1 VAYCYRHPDVE
12 TRVSCSSC
20 DRPICP
26 DCMTP
31 TPVGM
36 RCPECSRERTR
47 VTSGPAAVSAANRA
61 PATFALIVI
70 CVGVYLLEIA
80 SGSGG
85 LNSTANSLITNF
97 GLLGAGVADGE
108 LYRLITGGFLHAGL
122 MHLGF
127 NMFALYILGRV
138 LEPSIG
144 TPRFLAVYFASL
156 LAGSFGAILL
166 SGSFVLT
173 VGASGAVFG
182 IFGATFVLARGRGM
196 NTMAREIG
204 VILGINLLITFA
216 IPGISI
222 GGHLGG
228 LIGGVLCGMLI
239 VAGERGRLGENSK
252 LLEYGALGAIAVV
265 SVLAAV
271 AVSEPAVSFSEQL
284 ARVAAAFPLPV

>member
-1 VAYCYRHPDVE
+1 MAYCYRHPDVE

-36 RCPECSRERTR
+36 RCPECSPERTR
-47 VTSGPAAVSAANRA
+47 VTSGPAAVAAANGN

-70 CVGVYLLEIA
+70 SVGAYLIEIA

-85 LNSTANSLITNF
+85 LNSTANSLISNF

-108 LYRLITGGFLHAGL
+108 FYRLITGGFLHAGL

-127 NMFALYILGRV
+127 NMFALYFLGRV

-182 IFGATFVLARGRGM
+182 IFGATFIIARGRGM
-196 NTMAREIG
+196 NTIAREIG

-228 LIGGVLCGMLI
+228 LIGGVLCGLLI
-239 VAGERGRLGENSK
+239 VAGERGRLGANAKS
-252 LLEYGALGAIAVV
+252 LEYGGFAALTVLSVFAAIAI
-265 SVLAAV
+265 
-271 AVSEPAVSFSEQL
+271 SEPSVTFSEQL
-284 ARVAAAFPLPV
+284 AAAANLLPF

>member
-1 VAYCYRHPDVE
+1 
-12 TRVSCSSC
+12 
-20 DRPICP
+20 
-26 DCMTP
+26 
-31 TPVGM
+31 M
-36 RCPECSRERTR
+36 RCPECSSEKTR
-47 VTSGPAAVSAANRA
+47 VTSGPAAVSARSAY

-70 CVGVYLLEIA
+70 CVGVYLIEIA

-127 NMFALYILGRV
+127 NMFALFILGRV

-182 IFGATFVLARGRGM
+182 IFGATFIIARGRGM
-196 NTMAREIG
+196 NTIAREIG

-216 IPGISI
+216 VPGISI

-239 VAGERGRLGENSK
+239 VAGERGRLGANARV
-252 LLEYGALGAIAVV
+252 LEFGGFAT
-265 SVLAAV
+265 LAAASLFLAI
-271 AVSEPAVSFSEQL
+271 AVSEPALTFGEQL
-284 ARVAAAFPLPV
+284 ASGRFTMPF

>member
-20 DRPICP
+20 DRPICT

-36 RCPECSRERTR
+36 RCPECSRERTK
-47 VTSGPAAVSAANRA
+47 VTSGPAAIATAKGN

-70 CVGVYLLEIA
+70 CVGIYMVEIA

-85 LNSTANSLITNF
+85 FNSTANSLITNF

-127 NMFALYILGRV
+127 NMFALYFLGRV

-182 IFGATFVLARGRGM
+182 IFGATFMIARGRGM
-196 NTMAREIG
+196 NTIAREIG

-228 LIGGVLCGMLI
+228 LVGGVLCGMLI
-239 VAGERGRLGENSK
+239 VAGERGRLGANAK
-252 LLEYGALGAIAVV
+252 FLEYGGFAALAVLSTV
-265 SVLAAV
+265 AAV
-271 AVSEPAVSFSEQL
+271 AISEPTLTFSEQL
-284 ARVAAAFPLPV
+284 AAAANLLPF

>member
-1 VAYCYRHPDVE
+1 
-12 TRVSCSSC
+12 
-20 DRPICP
+20 
-26 DCMTP
+26 MTP

-47 VTSGPAAVSAANRA
+47 VTSGPAAVSASNSY

-70 CVGVYLLEIA
+70 CVGVYMVEIA

-127 NMFALYILGRV
+127 NMFALYFLGRV

-182 IFGATFVLARGRGM
+182 IFGATFMIARGRGM
-196 NTMAREIG
+196 NTIAREIG

-239 VAGERGRLGENSK
+239 VAGERGKLGSNAK
-252 LLEYGALGAIAVV
+252 LIEFGAFGGLALVSALAAIAI
-265 SVLAAV
+265 
-271 AVSEPAVSFSEQL
+271 SEPALIFSEQL
-284 ARVAAAFPLPV
+284 ASSGAASLLPF

>member
-36 RCPECSRERTR
+36 RCPECSREKTR
-47 VTSGPAAVSAANRA
+47 VTSGPAAASASNAN

-70 CVGVYLLEIA
+70 CVGVYLVEIA

-85 LNSTANSLITNF
+85 LNSTANSLISNF

-166 SGSFVLT
+166 SGSFVIT

-182 IFGATFVLARGRGM
+182 IFGATFIIARGRGM
-196 NTMAREIG
+196 NTIAREIG
-204 VILGINLLITFA
+204 VILGINLVITFA

-239 VAGERGRLGENSK
+239 VAGERGKLGSNAK
-252 LLEYGALGAIAVV
+252 LIEYAGFAA
-265 SVLAAV
+265 LAAV
-271 AVSEPAVSFSEQL
+271 SLVAAIAISEPAFTLSEQL
-284 ARVAAAFPLPV
+284 ASFGVRLPF

>member
-1 VAYCYRHPDVE
+1 MAHCYRHPDVE

-47 VTSGPAAVSAANRA
+47 VTSGPAAVSTANRA

-70 CVGVYLLEIA
+70 CVGAYLLEVTL
-80 SGSGG
+80 GSGG
-85 LNSTANSLITNF
+85 LNSTSNSLISDF
-97 GLLGAGVADGE
+97 GVLGAGVADGE
-108 LYRLITGGFLHAGL
+108 LYRLVTGGFLHAGL

-144 TPRFLAVYFASL
+144 TARFLAVYFASL

-182 IFGATFVLARGRGM
+182 IFGATFILARGRGM

-239 VAGERGRLGENSK
+239 
-252 LLEYGALGAIAVV
+252 IAVV
-265 SVLAAV
+265 SVFAAV
-271 AVSEPAVSFSEQL
+271 AVSEPALTFSEQL
-284 ARVAAAFPLPV
+284 ASGRLALPF

>member
-1 VAYCYRHPDVE
+1 MDHCYRHPDVE

-47 VTSGPAAVSAANRA
+47 VTSGPAAVSSANST

-70 CVGVYLLEIA
+70 CVGAYMLEIA
-80 SGSGG
+80 TSSGG
-85 LNSTANSLITNF
+85 LNTSFNSLITNF
-97 GLLGAGVADGE
+97 GLQGAAIGDGE
-108 LYRLITGGFLHAGL
+108 WYRLLTGGFLHAGL
-122 MHLGF
+122 LHLGF
-127 NMFALYILGRV
+127 NMFALFFLGRI

-144 TPRFLAVYFASL
+144 TSRFLFVYFASL

-166 SGSFVLT
+166 SGNFVVT

-182 IFGATFVLARGRGM
+182 IFGATFIIARGRGM
-196 NTMAREIG
+196 NTIAREIG
-204 VILGINLLITFA
+204 VVLGINLLITFA

-228 LIGGVLCGMLI
+228 LIGGVLCGLLI
-239 VAGERGRLGENSK
+239 VAGERGKLGSSAK
-252 LLEYGALGAIAVV
+252 FVEYGGFATVAVV
-265 SVLAAV
+265 SFLAAV
-271 AVSEPAVSFSEQL
+271 LISEPASQFQFVPALISL
-284 ARVAAAFPLPV
+284 LPL